1 MLGGKVGFCANF
13 HRLTLVSSRQRN
25 GLLLVVDFDS
35 AIQSR
40 KKKGPPPQSERVLTD
55 EEQQDSSAE
64 AGSIHDAQYLE
75 RMLRYFRDVSR
86 IIEQQANDIPDT
98 HLS

>member
-13 HRLTLVSSRQRN
+13 HRLALVSSRQRN

-35 AIQSR
+35 TIQSR
-40 KKKGPPPQSERVLTD
+40 KKKGPPPQPEQVLAD
-55 EEQQDSSAE
+55 EEQQDSSEE
-64 AGSIHDAQYLE
+64 AGSTHDAQYLD
-75 RMLRYFRDVSR
+75 RMFRYSRDISR
-86 IIEQQANDIPDT
+86 MIEQQANDIPDT